1 MAAVN
6 HGGGIR
12 GLSSLIVLSD
22 FMKRLNRSR
31 LKDDQLEPWQLF
43 DLIGGTSTGGLIAI
57 MLGRL
62 RMSIDE
68 CIADWVELSKKI
80 FQPKHRKFNLLRV
93 VDFLKANGRF
103 DAEILEAGIKE
114 IIKKRLSRRY
124 GAAEEEEE
132 EESTEALEETL
143 LWDQYDDGCKVFVC
157 AIKGEDKMPVFL
169 RSYDNEKQSD
179 HYSADIKIW
188 EACRA
193 TSAATTFF
201 DRFERTSQGVRQT
214 FVDGAFAYNNPVSR
228 VYQEAIDLW
237 GDKESLLISI
247 GTGDKPDSSMTGGLK
262 SLLVG
267 IVDIVLA
274 TDKEDREFKEEHLD
288 LIDAG
293 LFYRFNVPG
302 IARIGIEEYKK
313 LDEISAVTKSHLSRP
328 DTNRSMKFYSEIEIS
343 AYNPDRQE
351 VGALLRNIYRRTYAY
366 SEYLESIPTRL
377 DGTGEWLFNNQEY
390 RAWRD
395 LDEHMV
401 LWVTAN
407 PGCGKTVTA
416 KEAVKRLDKPE
427 DGSRAFYFFFKTGN
441 MNQTEWRHA
450 ICSLLHQ
457 LIFRENKLS
466 RTILPEYHAKGD
478 PLFAEVNALWKL
490 FLLVLLDAKTLYDRV
505 FCIIDALDEGESDT
519 QDLIIQHLGRLTATE
534 GVKFLVTSRP
544 SINIQRTNRSPSVLR
559 IKRENGLISLTSDIS
574 IMIDREVQNL
584 LEEFGLP
591 IQSRRLLAENLKA
604 RSGETFIWVSLVF
617 KVLRGSGNTSM
628 AWKSILRKLDE
639 MPKDLKQLYEY
650 ALSRSPD
657 IGDTKKV
664 LCIILAA
671 YRPLSLGELNI
682 LLRIDDA
689 KTVTDL
695 DMFLEPESQIES
707 VVRNL
712 CGIFIYIA
720 DSKVHLIHETARDFL
735 LGLEAS
741 EKSDSKLKITLV
753 DSHEIMACG
762 CIAYLLIPGHQ
773 QYKGGVLSSYAAR
786 HCMDHNLESRK
797 IKDGPGIDIFCKYD
811 LGTPRKADTMIAE
824 ICDPG
829 KSNNSYS
836 SIYYQNQSFLGEHSI
851 AIIVGVIC
859 GSNCRGR
866 IVDGGSLLTTLVERR
881 YAIGTGLFFR
891 YLDTPLLENYLREAL
906 DREMNTSARISRD
919 RKKKDIVIDRCI
931 AGSIT
936 NVFQSEE
943 LTPKKAIDTLRNL
956 IEWRLT
962 KEAIPDFVWG
972 QVYSCGYPGGQGT
985 FQKTNLL
992 RWAILLSCQE
1002 HLRYNI
1008 PRILRIQSFD
1018 RCLYK
1023 GMIQTI
1029 LSLDLVV
1036 SEPSEPDPFIESN
1049 LDLIL
1054 CHLRKDLGGDVC
1066 REILNEVWA
1075 KAYDGGRHEA
1085 FQYLGRHNSI
1095 QYLATKGLDHP
1106 WLAAMRRGGY
1116 DSARYFR
1123 DKGARHRFTTL
1134 LHDTSCDD
1142 GSETWFDNILKL
1154 RIKPYLDG
1162 ISLSDVVSIDGAR
1175 EILWAVFALVTGI
1188 LVSQSRSEQET
1199 LGPDL
1204 KPRERDPRHGREYH
1218 PGRVY
1223 HKKIFLQNVDQVY
1236 SPERLLPRVVWG
1248 FLNAAGTDL
1257 SNQSKDDA
1265 LIMLNIGR
1273 LLVLYSAWM
1282 QNYYGKESRVSLGS
1296 YFTLGVELNKSDR
1309 HTIGILELTLRD
1321 RDTNILDYQIES
1333 LALKDTTQA
1342 QLLTLAVI
1350 LSCRPRICEV
1360 VLRQTIPHLEVD
1372 AFFCYSPSHMRR
1384 DLYICARALLKRQCQ
1399 GSVSGKVEE
1408 IPQLEN
1414 SIRDFI
1420 HTLAFGPTPFYLN
1433 PLGLA
1438 VRLQHY
1444 EAMGLL
1450 ASHGADPWI
1459 EASQLYKGDRI
1470 QGLSAMACAT
1480 RNDLQTNSS
1489 SSISGPAPQ
1498 DQKDKPERIFLAT
1511 ANAIGVDLQVDFD
1524 KAGNLTGKTLL
1535 HYAIEHSSES
1545 VVKFLLDLG
1554 ANTSVVDNEMRTA
1567 LHVAVTVG
1575 PSEESLGILS
1585 EIIERDEGKSPGKLD
1600 NKGRTPYEL
1609 AKSLHAHNDEY
1620 WARISGPLETAE
1632 MMTFSSIQR
1641 NWESSVERAANLQP
1655 VEGKVDDWMEFS
1667 DTDIWEEDMED
1678 SLSD

>member
-1 MAAVN
+1 
-6 HGGGIR
+6 
-12 GLSSLIVLSD
+12 
-22 FMKRLNRSR
+22 
-31 LKDDQLEPWQLF
+31 
-43 DLIGGTSTGGLIAI
+43 

-62 RMSIDE
+62 RMSVDE

-124 GAAEEEEE
+124 GATEEEGGEE
-132 EESTEALEETL
+132 GTEALEETL
-143 LWDQYDDGCKVFVC
+143 LLDQDQDDDECKVFVC

-262 SLLVG
+262 SLLAG

-328 DTNRSMKFYSEIEIS
+328 DTNRSMKFCVTKAVEVVELEPQEDSETKIS
-343 AYNPDRQE
+343 AYKPDRQE
-351 VGALLRNIYRRTYAY
+351 VGALLRNIYRHTYAY
-366 SEYLESIPTRL
+366 SEYLESIPTRF

-427 DGSRAFYFFFKTGN
+427 NGSRAFYFFFKSGN

-450 ICSLLHQ
+450 ICSLLYQ

-466 RTILPEYHAKGD
+466 RTIFPEYHAKGD

-544 SINIQRTNRSPSVLR
+544 SINIQRTNQSPSVLR
-559 IKRENGLISLTSDIS
+559 IKGENGLISLTSDIS
-574 IMIDREVQNL
+574 IMIDREVKNL
-584 LEEFGLP
+584 LEEYGLP
-591 IQSRRLLAENLKA
+591 IQSCRLLAEKLKA
-604 RSGETFIWVSLVF
+604 RSGETFLWVSLVF
-617 KVLRGSGNTSM
+617 KVLRGPGNTSM

-639 MPKDLKQLYEY
+639 IPKDLKQLYEY

-682 LLRIDDA
+682 LLRIDGA
-689 KTVTDL
+689 ETVTDL
-695 DMFLEPESQIES
+695 DMFLEPESQIEF
-707 VVRNL
+707 VVRSL

-753 DSHEIMACG
+753 DSHEIMAYA
-762 CIAYLLIPGHQ
+762 CIAYLRIPGYQ
-773 QYKGGVLSSYAAR
+773 EYKGGVLSSYAAR

-797 IKDGPGIDIFCKYD
+797 IKDGPGIDVFCKYD
-811 LGTPRKADTMIAE
+811 LRTPRKVDTMIAE

-829 KSNNSYS
+829 KSNNIYS
-836 SIYYQNQSFLGEHSI
+836 SIYYQRTS
-851 AIIVGVIC
+851 
-859 GSNCRGR
+859 
-866 IVDGGSLLTTLVERR
+866 
-881 YAIGTGLFFR
+881 LFFR
-891 YLDTPLLENYLREAL
+891 YLDTPLLENYFREAL
-906 DREMNTSARISRD
+906 DREMNTSERISR
-919 RKKKDIVIDRCI
+919 RKRFIDRYI

-936 NVFQSEE
+936 DVFRSGE
-943 LTPKKAIDTLRNL
+943 LTPKKAIDTLRGL
-956 IEWRLT
+956 IEKWRWIT
-962 KEAIPDFVWG
+962 NKTIPDFVWG

-985 FQKTNLL
+985 FQKKNLL
-992 RWAILLSCQE
+992 RWAILISCQGY
-1002 HLRYNI
+1002 LGYDI
-1008 PRILRIQSFD
+1008 SRILQMQSFD
-1018 RCLYK
+1018 RSLYK

-1029 LSLDLVV
+1029 FSLDLVV
-1036 SEPSEPDPFIESN
+1036 SELSELDPFIESN

-1066 REILNEVWA
+1066 EEILNEVWA

-1085 FQYLGRHNSI
+1085 FQYLTKHNSI
-1095 QYLATKGLDHP
+1095 QYLATKDLDHP
-1106 WLAAMRRGGY
+1106 WLVAMRRGRY

-1123 DKGARHRFTTL
+1123 EKGARYQFTTL
-1134 LHDTSCDD
+1134 LHETSYGD

-1154 RIKPYLDG
+1154 RIKQYLKG
-1162 ISLSDVVSIDGAR
+1162 ISLSDVVSIDEAH
-1175 EILWAVFALVTGI
+1175 EILWAIFALVTGS
-1188 LVSQSRSEQET
+1188 LASRFRSEQET
-1199 LGPDL
+1199 LGPDF
-1204 KPRERDPRHGREYH
+1204 KSRERDPRSGNS
-1218 PGRVY
+1218 RVY
-1223 HKKIFLQNVDQVY
+1223 HEKILLRNVRRVRCL
-1236 SPERLLPRVVWG
+1236 ERLLPGVTWG
-1248 FLNAAGTDL
+1248 GSDAAGTDF
-1257 SNQSKDDA
+1257 SNRSKDDA
-1265 LIMLNIGR
+1265 LTIPNIPR
-1273 LLVLYSAWM
+1273 LLAFYSTWIR
-1282 QNYYGKESRVSLGS
+1282 NYYGKENRDWLSYIEWEGS
-1296 YFTLGVELNKSDR
+1296 DAAGTNFSSWLKNDPLTRLLAFCPTWIRNYYGKENWDWLSYAEWGFDRGLNESDR
-1309 HTIGILELTLRD
+1309 HTIGILELTLRN

-1333 LALKDTTQA
+1333 LDLNDTTEA
-1342 QLLTLAVI
+1342 QLLTLAAI
-1350 LSCRPRICEV
+1350 LSCRPGICGV
-1360 VLRQTIPHLEVD
+1360 ILRQTIPHLEVD
-1372 AFFCYSPSHMRR
+1372 AFFCYSPSHTCR
-1384 DLYICARALLKRQCQ
+1384 DLYICARALLKRQCR
-1399 GSVSGKVEE
+1399 GSISGKVGE

-1420 HTLAFGPTPFYLN
+1420 HALAFGPTPFYLN

-1459 EASQLYKGDRI
+1459 EASQLYQGDKI

-1489 SSISGPAPQ
+1489 ISGPAPQ
-1498 DQKDKPERIFLAT
+1498 DQKDKPEHIFLAT

-1535 HYAIEHSSES
+1535 HYAIEHSNES
-1545 VVKFLLDLG
+1545 VVKILLDLG

-1567 LHVAVTVG
+1567 LHVAVTVN
-1575 PSEESLGILS
+1575 PSEQSLGILS
-1585 EIIERDEGKSPGKLD
+1585 KIIERDGGKSPEKLD

-1609 AKSLHAHNDEY
+1609 AKSVHAYNNEY
-1620 WARISGPLETAE
+1620 WAKISGPLEIAE
-1632 MMTFSSIQR
+1632 MMSFSSIQR
-1641 NWESSVERAANLQP
+1641 NWESSVERVANSQP

-1667 DTDIWEEDMED
+1667 DTDIWEEDTED
-1678 SLSD
+1678 SSSD

>member
-1 MAAVN
+1 
-6 HGGGIR
+6 
-12 GLSSLIVLSD
+12 
-22 FMKRLNRSR
+22 
-31 LKDDQLEPWQLF
+31 
-43 DLIGGTSTGGLIAI
+43 

-124 GAAEEEEE
+124 GAAEEEGGEE
-132 EESTEALEETL
+132 GTEALEETL
-143 LWDQYDDGCKVFVC
+143 LLDQDQDDDECKVFVC

-262 SLLVG
+262 SLLAG

-328 DTNRSMKFYSEIEIS
+328 DTNRSMKFCVTKAVEVVELEPQEDSETEIS

-351 VGALLRNIYRRTYAY
+351 VGALLRNIYRHTYAY

-427 DGSRAFYFFFKTGN
+427 NGSRAFYFFFKSGN

-450 ICSLLHQ
+450 ICSLLYQ

-466 RTILPEYHAKGD
+466 RTIFPEYHAKGD

-490 FLLVLLDAKTLYDRV
+490 FLLVLLDAKTLYGRV

-544 SINIQRTNRSPSVLR
+544 SINIQRKNQSPSVLR
-559 IKRENGLISLTSDIS
+559 IKGENGLISLTSDIS
-574 IMIDREVQNL
+574 IMIGREVKNL
-584 LEEFGLP
+584 LEEYCLP
-591 IQSRRLLAENLKA
+591 IQSCRLLAEKLKA
-604 RSGETFIWVSLVF
+604 RSGETFLWVSLVF
-617 KVLRGSGNTSM
+617 KVLRGPGNTSM

-682 LLRIDDA
+682 LLRIDGA
-689 KTVTDL
+689 ETVADL
-695 DMFLEPESQIES
+695 DMFLEPESQIEF
-707 VVRNL
+707 VVRSL

-735 LGLEAS
+735 LGLEVS

-753 DSHEIMACG
+753 DSHEIMAYA
-762 CIAYLLIPGHQ
+762 CIAYLRIPGYQ
-773 QYKGGVLSSYAAR
+773 EYKGGILSSYAAR
-786 HCMDHNLESRK
+786 HCMDHNLESRE
-797 IKDGPGIDIFCKYD
+797 IKDGPGIDVFCKYD
-811 LGTPRKADTMIAE
+811 LGTPRKVDTMIAE

-829 KSNNSYS
+829 KSNN
-836 SIYYQNQSFLGEHSI
+836 IYFNICYQSQSLWDGRSTA
-851 AIIVGVIC
+851 AIESG
-859 GSNCRGR
+859 
-866 IVDGGSLLTTLVERR
+866 GGSLIKLSLILFGAR
-881 YAIGTGLFFR
+881 YTA
-891 YLDTPLLENYLREAL
+891 A
-906 DREMNTSARISRD
+906 
-919 RKKKDIVIDRCI
+919 
-931 AGSIT
+931 
-936 NVFQSEE
+936 
-943 LTPKKAIDTLRNL
+943 
-956 IEWRLT
+956 
-962 KEAIPDFVWG
+962 
-972 QVYSCGYPGGQGT
+972 
-985 FQKTNLL
+985 
-992 RWAILLSCQE
+992 AILAV
-1002 HLRYNI
+1002 RM
-1008 PRILRIQSFD
+1008 QSFD
-1018 RCLYK
+1018 RSLYK

-1066 REILNEVWA
+1066 EEILNEVWA

-1085 FQYLGRHNSI
+1085 FQYLTKHNSI

-1106 WLAAMRRGGY
+1106 WLAAMRRGRH

-1123 DKGARHRFTTL
+1123 EQGARYQFTTL
-1134 LHDTSCDD
+1134 LHDTSYGD
-1142 GSETWFDNILKL
+1142 GMETWFDNILKL
-1154 RIKPYLDG
+1154 RIKQYLSG
-1162 ISLSDVVSIDGAR
+1162 ISLSDVVSIDEAH
-1175 EILWAVFALVTGI
+1175 EILWAIFALVTGS
-1188 LVSQSRSEQET
+1188 LASRFRSEQET

-1204 KPRERDPRHGREYH
+1204 KSRERDPRSGNS
-1218 PGRVY
+1218 RVY
-1223 HKKIFLQNVDQVY
+1223 HEKILLRNVRRVRCL
-1236 SPERLLPRVVWG
+1236 ERLLPGVTWG
-1248 FLNAAGTDL
+1248 GSDAAGTDF
-1257 SNQSKDDA
+1257 SNRSKDDA
-1265 LIMLNIGR
+1265 LTIPNIPR
-1273 LLVLYSAWM
+1273 LLAFYSTWIR
-1282 QNYYGKESRVSLGS
+1282 NYYGKENRDWLSYIELEGS
-1296 YFTLGVELNKSDR
+1296 DAAGTNFRSWLKNDPLTRLLAFCPTWIRNYYGKENWDWLSYAEWGFDRGLNESDR
-1309 HTIGILELTLRD
+1309 HTIGILELTLRN

-1333 LALKDTTQA
+1333 LDLKDTTEA

-1350 LSCRPRICEV
+1350 LSCRPGICGV
-1360 VLRQTIPHLEVD
+1360 ILRQTIPHLEVD
-1372 AFFCYSPSHMRR
+1372 AFFCYSPSHTCR
-1384 DLYICARALLKRQCQ
+1384 DLYICARALLKRQCR
-1399 GSVSGKVEE
+1399 GSISGKVEE

-1420 HTLAFGPTPFYLN
+1420 HALAFGPTPFYLN

-1459 EASQLYKGDRI
+1459 EAIQLYQGDKI

-1489 SSISGPAPQ
+1489 ISGPAPQ
-1498 DQKDKPERIFLAT
+1498 DQKDEPEHIFLAT

-1524 KAGNLTGKTLL
+1524 KPGNLTGKTLL
-1535 HYAIEHSSES
+1535 HYAIEHSNES
-1545 VVKFLLDLG
+1545 VVKILLDLG

-1567 LHVAVTVG
+1567 LHVAVTVN
-1575 PSEESLGILS
+1575 PSEQSLGILS
-1585 EIIERDEGKSPGKLD
+1585 KIIERDRGKSPKKLD

-1609 AKSLHAHNDEY
+1609 AKSVNAHNNEY
-1620 WARISGPLETAE
+1620 WAKISGPLEIAE
-1632 MMTFSSIQR
+1632 MMSSSSIQR
-1641 NWESSVERAANLQP
+1641 NWESSVERVANSQP
-1655 VEGKVDDWMEFS
+1655 VEGKVDDWMEFP
-1667 DTDIWEEDMED
+1667 DTDIWEEDTED
-1678 SLSD
+1678 SSSD